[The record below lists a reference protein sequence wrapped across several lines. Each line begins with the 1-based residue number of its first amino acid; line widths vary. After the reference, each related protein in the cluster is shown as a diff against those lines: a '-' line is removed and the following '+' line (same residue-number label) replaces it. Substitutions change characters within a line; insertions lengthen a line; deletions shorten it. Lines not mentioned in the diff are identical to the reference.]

1 MRSPTHLAG
10 VKVRSLSLLLLLCV
24 PACSSR
30 NFPSTEPE
38 AARPGDEWFLIHL
51 RGKAAG
57 YSSQRKVVGEN
68 GNIETIS
75 FTRMTI
81 KRGKEKV
88 TVEMR
93 LELRESAAGNILSFR
108 KEEKTARQGV
118 TTVGKVIEPDRMMLD
133 VTSGDSPA
141 RKQEVPFNPAA
152 RGFQYVSERISS
164 TLKEE
169 GDRLELVVF
178 MPDLSRCVKQVSTL
192 STLENGL
199 RQIENRLE
207 VAPGNSL
214 VSTDWVDDKGKAVR
228 S

>member
-68 GNIETIS
+68 GDIETIS

-81 KRGKEKV
+81 KRGTEKV

-93 LELRESAAGNILSFR
+93 LELRENAAGNILSFR

-118 TTVGKVIEPDRMMLD
+118 TTVGKVVEPDRMMLE

-141 RKQEVPFNPAA
+141 RTQEVPFNPAA
-152 RGFQYVSERISS
+152 RGFQYISETVSYTHL
-164 TLKEE
+164 TL
-169 GDRLELVVF
+169 
-178 MPDLSRCVKQVSTL
+178 PT
-192 STLENGL
+192 
-199 RQIENRLE
+199 
-207 VAPGNSL
+207 
-214 VSTDWVDDKGKAVR
+214 KA
-228 S
+228 